1 MYRKEGYYN
10 GKKSALRKHLCLWD
24 QLMGIGL
31 ACTLSTFMIVLGPRT
46 VHYRNLGQ
54 LQCTTHFVEINCHAL
69 FEVPSARFCV
79 LICTS

>member
-46 VHYRNLGQ
+46 VHYREL
-54 LQCTTHFVEINCHAL
+54 
-69 FEVPSARFCV
+69 
-79 LICTS
+79 